1 MCPPRSQ
8 LTELLLQCSLKS
20 IRGQRPAPARTAPR
34 ATTVAEGWPTG
45 WGRVHGLA
53 TRERESTISACKP
66 LFWGV
71 CKIVSLLIDETLLT
85 LDHFR
90 HLPCNNMAPPI
101 ALSSASLL
109 KSPPKNKSLFQPHR
123 HLAAD
128 TASFE
133 GALVSRQDADWQGE
147 VEWPTAAPPRSPTH
161 AKQGQN
167 RGCSAIRS
175 INMQLLTHH
184 RFTLH
189 FILAF
194 RPDVS
199 EWSQFINIFL
209 FHRITIQFIV
219 TKMTI
224 NCIDNFWTKIAETME
239 RASYSWNARVKSRPR
254 PPRDK
259 HLASGKARNS
269 FKELNQCK
277 RTNIQYPLQLQGLR
291 QKIARGCWSFL
302 AARTCLLN
310 FTFVAFAAFCQKKTA
325 LLRCCVVL
333 QLINAE

>member
-1 MCPPRSQ
+1 MYRLWQCQIWQCRSGNVIFAVWSIITSLGTPSFTCCAVIFYVQMPNNDLKFGILAQHILPLAKTTPAPISPSVQCTVHVKTSWQLHTSLGLEPSPPTCAPHDPSW
-8 LTELLLQCSLKS
+8 LSFYSSAGSLKS
-20 IRGQRPAPARTAPR
+20 IRGCRLPARTAPR

-71 CKIVSLLIDETLLT
+71 CKIVSLLIDKALLT
-85 LDHFR
+85 LDHFWR
-90 HLPCNNMAPPI
+90 LPCNNMAPPI

-175 INMQLLTHH
+175 SNMQLLTHT

-189 FILAF
+189 FIQHLGQTSVNNLNLSIYVF
-194 RPDVS
+194 L
-199 EWSQFINIFL
+199 SQ
-209 FHRITIQFIV
+209 
-219 TKMTI
+219 
-224 NCIDNFWTKIAETME
+224 DNHP
-239 RASYSWNARVKSRPR
+239 V
-254 PPRDK
+254 
-259 HLASGKARNS
+259 H
-269 FKELNQCK
+269 CH
-277 RTNIQYPLQLQGLR
+277 
-291 QKIARGCWSFL
+291 
-302 AARTCLLN
+302 
-310 FTFVAFAAFCQKKTA
+310 
-325 LLRCCVVL
+325 
-333 QLINAE
+333 